1 MDLSGQRFLAY
12 LEEDNTQ
19 RVLFRVRPLL
29 SPEGLLAAEDIA
41 GYRDQ
46 GFLRIAPDRQEQHT
60 FKERMRE
67 LGGLCVLD
75 LREAAQGKVRLN
87 RNYAPGRGESNRYIV
102 YSDAIKALPED
113 LVYEVVS
120 KEDSRT
126 APLTPRYYVRSGGFI
141 NGPFPMDG
149 ETEGGDGASQ
159 ALPPDCDRLFLVTMP
174 DKQHRLFYWPE
185 EAKEEEEASCCPACD
200 AAADDT
206 PLLRTRQDLS
216 GPVRSLA
223 DLFFRRRQPQAL
235 SMAQDEFNAAVS
247 AADHAL
253 RQAGFDCGAG
263 QAAHLLL
270 LSALFSRFQL
280 ASSAVTDAVTAGK
293 TLAALL
299 GISPLLIHSGDAAPA
314 GAPQPLLSPLALP
327 QEAAPWQVIVSQSH
341 SVSLQN
347 AAAYALSPW
356 PVASV
361 EAMDLWP
368 QDEAAPPA
376 LSLEPLRHLLR
387 QHQGR
392 LSAET
397 ENQLSSWHCRLK
409 ELEAPLPL
417 ALRQD
422 TARYLRHAQAF
433 ALNEEIALGFAV
445 DAFILPYALSK
456 GVSEETLSEL
466 FAAYPEALKRL

>member
-12 LEEDNTQ
+12 LQEDNTQ

-75 LREAAQGKVRLN
+75 LREAAQGKVRPN

-185 EAKEEEEASCCPACD
+185 EVKEEGRRPAAPRATPRRMTRRCFGRVRICPAPC
-200 AAADDT
+200 A
-206 PLLRTRQDLS
+206 PWRTC
-216 GPVRSLA
+216 
-223 DLFFRRRQPQAL
+223 F
-235 SMAQDEFNAAVS
+235 S
-247 AADHAL
+247 AAGSPRPCPWHRMSSTPRFPPPITPCARRVL
-253 RQAGFDCGAG
+253 TAGRARPRICFFCPRC
-263 QAAHLLL
+263 
-270 LSALFSRFQL
+270 SA
-280 ASSAVTDAVTAGK
+280 ASS
-293 TLAALL
+293 
-299 GISPLLIHSGDAAPA
+299 
-314 GAPQPLLSPLALP
+314 LP
-327 QEAAPWQVIVSQSH
+327 HPPSRTPS
-341 SVSLQN
+341 
-347 AAAYALSPW
+347 
-356 PVASV
+356 
-361 EAMDLWP
+361 
-368 QDEAAPPA
+368 PPA
-376 LSLEPLRHLLR
+376 KPWRPFWA
-387 QHQGR
+387 
-392 LSAET
+392 SA
-397 ENQLSSWHCRLK
+397 R
-409 ELEAPLPL
+409 
-417 ALRQD
+417 
-422 TARYLRHAQAF
+422 F
-433 ALNEEIALGFAV
+433 
-445 DAFILPYALSK
+445 
-456 GVSEETLSEL
+456 
-466 FAAYPEALKRL
+466 